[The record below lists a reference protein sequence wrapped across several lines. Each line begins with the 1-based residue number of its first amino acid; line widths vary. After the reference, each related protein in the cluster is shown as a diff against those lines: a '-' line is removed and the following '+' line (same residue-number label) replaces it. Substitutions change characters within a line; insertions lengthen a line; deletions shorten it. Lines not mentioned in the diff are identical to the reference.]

1 MKTSIIKT
9 FFVTIG
15 MIIFSLNVYSQ
26 DTVRYFNKTYW
37 ADTMNLLTPIGVAT
51 NEGYYL
57 IGNCTSIS
65 QRSIFLMKTDL
76 LGNQEWWINVDV
88 QGNESLAS
96 LQMGTEAI
104 ITQDSCIAFV
114 YTKRVFGNGMDYD
127 NYLIKIRQNGTTIW
141 NRRVG
146 DYGIEQAFQL
156 IQTDDGG
163 FALFGGQTL
172 NDTTKYYLTKTNSL
186 GLEEWHTTY
195 ILDGY
200 SKGLSFQQTP
210 DGGYILSGYAYSD
223 TSGYDTYIIKT
234 DSLGAVEWTN
244 NYGGQYNDCG
254 GKVNLLANGQY
265 LVTSCYYPNDNITR
279 YARLSKLNSN
289 GTMVWDSIYY
299 TKPRCASPQTPVVF
313 LSDSSFVTV
322 MAYSTVSTGRV
333 SNLLACFDLSGNILW
348 EREFSSNLNE
358 DVYLKDLRRT
368 ADGGFIMAGYEYTS
382 TPQKGYLVKTDSLGL
397 SCSVLECDS
406 VAYHFPDAVSPPIL
420 PPPQTFFSIYPN
432 PAQDYIVIENHS
444 QEQNATFVLYDV
456 VGRQVLSV
464 VSHNQ
469 SVLPIEHLPSGVY
482 LYQFLNPQNQ
492 ILAYGKVSVVR

>member
-1 MKTSIIKT
+1 MKNILITILFCFLAIALQAQDTTYYFQKT
-9 FFVTIG
+9 FNPGPDTTNLLINAVLPAEDGYIAVGGYT
-15 MIIFSLNVYSQ
+15 SLNDKAVFAVKFNWQ
-26 DTVRYFNKTYW
+26 GDTIWFKILDNSYTVG
-37 ADTMNLLTPIGVAT
+37 NLVWG
-51 NEGYYL
+51 
-57 IGNCTSIS
+57 
-65 QRSIFLMKTDL
+65 
-76 LGNQEWWINVDV
+76 QEFIRTRD
-88 QGNESLAS
+88 
-96 LQMGTEAI
+96 
-104 ITQDSCIAFV
+104 
-114 YTKRVFGNGMDYD
+114 D
-127 NYLIKIRQNGTTIW
+127 NYVLYYSKVLNMSKDIKLVKFDTNGNILW
-141 NRRVG
+141 NRAYG
-146 DYGIEQAFQL
+146 DYANEEIYQITE
-156 IQTDDGG
+156 TSDGG
-163 FALFGGQTL
+163 FALFGATQYPA
-172 NDTTKYYLTKTNSL
+172 DTVRYLLMKIKPDLEEDWTKT
-186 GLEEWHTTY
+186 Y
-195 ILDGY
+195 MLD
-200 SKGLSFQQTP
+200 SSTKGLSFQQTP

-432 PAQDYIVIENHS
+432 PAQDYLVVENNS
-444 QEQNATFVLYDV
+444 LEKNATFVLYDV
-456 VGRQVLSV
+456 VGRRVLSV
-464 VSHNQ
+464 ISHNQ
-469 SVLPIEHLPSGVY
+469 SIVSVEHLPSGVY

-492 ILAYGKVSVVR
+492 IVAYGKVSVVR

>member
-1 MKTSIIKT
+1 
-9 FFVTIG
+9 
-15 MIIFSLNVYSQ
+15 
-26 DTVRYFNKTYW
+26 
-37 ADTMNLLTPIGVAT
+37 
-51 NEGYYL
+51 
-57 IGNCTSIS
+57 
-65 QRSIFLMKTDL
+65 
-76 LGNQEWWINVDV
+76 
-88 QGNESLAS
+88 
-96 LQMGTEAI
+96 
-104 ITQDSCIAFV
+104 
-114 YTKRVFGNGMDYD
+114 
-127 NYLIKIRQNGTTIW
+127 
-141 NRRVG
+141 
-146 DYGIEQAFQL
+146 
-156 IQTDDGG
+156 
-163 FALFGGQTL
+163 L

-254 GKVNLLANGQY
+254 GTVNLLANGQY
-265 LVTSCYYPNDNITR
+265 LILGCDCRDDFFEAYLRI
-279 YARLSKLNSN
+279 SKLSN
-289 GTMVWDSIYY
+289 DGVMIWDSIY
-299 TKPRCASPQTPVVF
+299 THLPTLTFSELPVVF
-313 LSDSSFVTV
+313 LSDSSYMTNLMFVNNT
-322 MAYSTVSTGRV
+322 TGRF
-333 SNLLACFDLSGNILW
+333 SNWLTHLDLQGNILSRQ
-348 EREFSSNLNE
+348 EYTSNPNQ

-432 PAQDYIVIENHS
+432 PAQDHLVVENNS
-444 QEQNATFVLYDV
+444 LEKSATFVLYDV
-456 VGRQVLSV
+456 VGRRVLSV
-464 VSHNQ
+464 ISHNQ
-469 SVLPIEHLPSGVY
+469 SIVSVEHLPSGVY

-492 ILAYGKVSVVR
+492 IVAYGKVSVVR